1 MYRKQIKTYRNITGT
16 TPPPPHNILYMLKC
30 KCSAES
36 HKGRH
41 KKTMKEDESALLVYL
56 FISLCIK

>member
-16 TPPPPHNILYMLKC
+16 TPPPPHTILYML